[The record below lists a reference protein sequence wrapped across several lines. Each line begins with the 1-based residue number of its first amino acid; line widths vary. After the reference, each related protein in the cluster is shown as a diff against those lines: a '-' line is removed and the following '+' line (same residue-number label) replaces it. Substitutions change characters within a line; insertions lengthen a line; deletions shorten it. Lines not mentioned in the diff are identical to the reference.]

1 MKKQIILFFAAF
13 LSLHSFS
20 YAEITAEDN
29 DIEYL
34 KPYKKHKVVL
44 LSDNDA
50 YVDIYSDKYYS
61 AAHRVEYISPE
72 WNFHG
77 EDNDSRVSWLGK
89 ISLYPKNNVTSYFVS
104 ISQEIYTPDD
114 KSEYAS
120 VSDHPYAGGLYFSI
134 GVKGLKK
141 LH

>member
-13 LSLHSFS
+13 LSLQSLS

-61 AAHRVEYISPE
+61 AAHRVEYILQNGISME
-72 WNFHG
+72 KIMKVKHHG
-77 EDNDSRVSWLGK
+77 LVKYQFILK
-89 ISLYPKNNVTSYFVS
+89 IMLQVT
-104 ISQEIYTPDD
+104 
-114 KSEYAS
+114 
-120 VSDHPYAGGLYFSI
+120 L
-134 GVKGLKK
+134 
-141 LH
+141 

>member
-1 MKKQIILFFAAF
+1 MKKQIILFFSVF
-13 LSLHSFS
+13 LSLYSLS

-29 DIEYL
+29 GIEHL

-61 AAHRVEYISPE
+61 AAHRISYISPE

-77 EDNDSRVSWLGK
+77 EDNESKAWQN
-89 ISLYPKNNVTSYFVS
+89 ISLS
-104 ISQEIYTPDD
+104 
-114 KSEYAS
+114 
-120 VSDHPYAGGLYFSI
+120 
-134 GVKGLKK
+134 
-141 LH
+141 

>member
-1 MKKQIILFFAAF
+1 MKKYIILFFCIF
-13 LSLHSFS
+13 LSLQSLS
-20 YAEITAEDN
+20 YAEISIDN
-29 DIEYL
+29 NDAEYL

-61 AAHRVEYISPE
+61 AAHRISYISPE

-77 EDNDSRVSWLGK
+77 EDNESKASWLGK
-89 ISLYPKNNVTSYFVS
+89 ISVYPKNNVTSYFVS

-114 KSEYAS
+114 KSEN
-120 VSDHPYAGGLYFSI
+120 VSPLDHPYAGGL
-134 GVKGLKK
+134 
-141 LH
+141 